1 MKDLSATGRHKC
13 SMVENTLEAQDLRN
27 NSIFF
32 LPIQSNKRF
41 MLLSASVC
49 ISTDADRAS
58 SIPIYVDLFEMANA
72 LKDIKDQM
80 KLQVN
85 KKKYFCPFKY
95 IILLNLILF
104 CKNKVLK
111 WVKRRLISA

>member
-41 MLLSASVC
+41 LLLSASVC
-49 ISTDADRAS
+49 ISTDSDRVP

-72 LKDIKDQM
+72 LKDIRDQM

-85 KKKYFCPFKY
+85 KIEKNFPFK
-95 IILLNLILF
+95 
-104 CKNKVLK
+104 
-111 WVKRRLISA
+111 

>member
-13 SMVENTLEAQDLRN
+13 TMVESTLEAQNLRN

-58 SIPIYVDLFEMANA
+58 SIPIYVDLFEMASA

-85 KKKYFCPFKY
+85 KKNFCPFKY
-95 IILLNLILF
+95 IILLNLFLF
-104 CKNKVLK
+104 
-111 WVKRRLISA
+111 

>member
-85 KKKYFCPFKY
+85 KKNFCPFKY
-95 IILLNLILF
+95 IILLNLFLF
-104 CKNKVLK
+104 CKNKVSK

>member
-1 MKDLSATGRHKC
+1 
-13 SMVENTLEAQDLRN
+13 MVESTLEAQNLRN

-41 MLLSASVC
+41 LLLFASVC
-49 ISTDADRAS
+49 ISTDSDRVS
-58 SIPIYVDLFEMANA
+58 SIPIYVDLFEMASA

-85 KKKYFCPFKY
+85 KKNFCPFKY
-95 IILLNLILF
+95 IILLNLFLF
-104 CKNKVLK
+104 LK
-111 WVKRRLISA
+111 K

>member
-1 MKDLSATGRHKC
+1 
-13 SMVENTLEAQDLRN
+13 MVESTLEAQNLRN

-72 LKDIKDQM
+72 LKDIRDQM

-85 KKKYFCPFKY
+85 KIEKNFPFFYKYLLC
-95 IILLNLILF
+95 LLNPFLF
-104 CKNKVLK
+104 YKSKISG

>member
-1 MKDLSATGRHKC
+1 
-13 SMVENTLEAQDLRN
+13 MVEDTLEAQDLRN

-41 MLLSASVC
+41 LLLSASVC
-49 ISTDADRAS
+49 ISTDSDRVS

-72 LKDIKDQM
+72 LKDIRDQM

-85 KKKYFCPFKY
+85 KIEKNFPFK
-95 IILLNLILF
+95 
-104 CKNKVLK
+104 
-111 WVKRRLISA
+111 

>member
-1 MKDLSATGRHKC
+1 
-13 SMVENTLEAQDLRN
+13 MVESTLEAQNLRN

-80 KLQVN
+80 KLQVS
-85 KKKYFCPFKY
+85 KKNFPSKY
-95 IILLNLILF
+95 IILLNLFLF
-104 CKNKVLK
+104 CKNKVSK

>member
-1 MKDLSATGRHKC
+1 
-13 SMVENTLEAQDLRN
+13 MVENTLEAQDLRN

-41 MLLSASVC
+41 LLLSASVC
-49 ISTDADRAS
+49 ISTDSDKVS

-85 KKKYFCPFKY
+85 KNFPFKY
-95 IILLNLILF
+95 IILLNLFLF
-104 CKNKVLK
+104 CKNKVSK
-111 WVKRRLISA
+111 WVKRRLVSA